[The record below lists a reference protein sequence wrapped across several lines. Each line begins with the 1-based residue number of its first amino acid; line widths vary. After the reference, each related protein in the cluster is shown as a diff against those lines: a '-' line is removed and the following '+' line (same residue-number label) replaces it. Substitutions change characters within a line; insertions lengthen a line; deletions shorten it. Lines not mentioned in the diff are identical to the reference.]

1 LTPTCVQVLWPLCA
15 LAHSACMRACTRP
28 PIHTHQYRSVEGKD
42 KLFRALFYSF
52 KLLRAATQ
60 RHMLPVQVRCLPAHL
75 CVCVCVC
82 VHAHIHIHT
91 RAQAHTCV
99 NMYMDIGNRTH
110 THTHTHTHTVV
121 GNRNLGLTPRVSRLP
136 RNRDFSGGCVS
147 VSAWC
152 LRVCVY
158 VCVPTCISLSRARAP
173 VLSLCTDR
181 MV

>member
-1 LTPTCVQVLWPLCA
+1 
-15 LAHSACMRACTRP
+15 MRACTRP

-110 THTHTHTHTVV
+110 THTHTHTQLLETAILDS
-121 GNRNLGLTPRVSRLP
+121 RRV
-136 RNRDFSGGCVS
+136 F
-147 VSAWC
+147 
-152 LRVCVY
+152 RVFREIETFQVD
-158 VCVPTCISLSRARAP
+158 V
-173 VLSLCTDR
+173 
-181 MV
+181 